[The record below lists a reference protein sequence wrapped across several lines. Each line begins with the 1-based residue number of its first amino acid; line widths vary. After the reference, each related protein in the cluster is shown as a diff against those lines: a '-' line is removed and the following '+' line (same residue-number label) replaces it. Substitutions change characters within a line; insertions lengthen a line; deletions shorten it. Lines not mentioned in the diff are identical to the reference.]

1 MMPKYLVFMDL
12 DNTLLGSDH
21 KHISV
26 RTKATIEKLQKHE
39 VKFYIST
46 GRMYELAKITQNR
59 LNPEVGMITSNG
71 AVFDG
76 INGQEVTLLG
86 KKTVEE
92 AYKVTHDRKL
102 PMMLFTPDTAYFT
115 EKIPHF
121 IAQNAGNFDEAF
133 GYHEIENFEELQKV
147 AGIITNGVVLSRG
160 NMDELD
166 QVRKELAATK
176 LLRLSA
182 SGPDNIEMIPLKT
195 DKGTAI
201 KKVQLETGVDKDH
214 TFVFGDGMND
224 LGMMKQ
230 AHYSVA
236 MGNAIPEIKET
247 ANFVTDSNVN
257 DGIATFL
264 EAHFRELF

>member
-1 MMPKYLVFMDL
+1 MSKYLVFMDL
-12 DNTLLGSDH
+12 DGTLLSSDH

-26 RTKATIEKLQKHE
+26 RNKAAIETLQQHD
-39 VKFYIST
+39 VKFYIAT
-46 GRMYELAKITQNR
+46 GRMYELAKITQNL
-59 LNPEVGMITSNG
+59 LNPEVGLITSNG

-76 INGQEVTLLG
+76 VSGREVTLMG
-86 KKTVEE
+86 SKTVEL
-92 AYKVTHDRKL
+92 AYQITQVNKL
-102 PMMLFTPDTAYFT
+102 PMMLFTPEKAYFT

-133 GYHEIENFEELQKV
+133 GYKEIANLKELQQV
-147 AGIITNGVVLSRG
+147 AGEITNGVVLSRG
-160 NMDELD
+160 DMDELE
-166 QVRKELAATK
+166 QAKAKLADSK
-176 LLRLSA
+176 LLRLSS

-201 KKVQLETGVDKDH
+201 QQIQWEQHVDAAH

-230 AHYSVA
+230 AKYSVA
-236 MGNAIPEIKET
+236 MGNGVKTVKEQ
-247 ANFVTDSNVN
+247 ANYVTDTNEK

-264 EAHFRELF
+264 ENFFKDEF